1 MFTASLFAIVRTWK
15 QPRCPSA
22 DERIRKLCY
31 PYTMEYYS
39 ARKRNSS
46 ESVLMR
52 WVNLEPIIQSEV
64 IQKEKDKY
72 HILMHIYRITD
83 NPMCRAAK
91 ETQI

>member
-1 MFTASLFAIVRTWK
+1 MGYYLAI
-15 QPRCPSA
+15 
-22 DERIRKLCY
+22 
-31 PYTMEYYS
+31 
-39 ARKRNSS
+39 KRNTSQ
-46 ESVLMR
+46 SVRMGQM
-52 WVNLEPIIQSEV
+52 NLEPIIQSEV